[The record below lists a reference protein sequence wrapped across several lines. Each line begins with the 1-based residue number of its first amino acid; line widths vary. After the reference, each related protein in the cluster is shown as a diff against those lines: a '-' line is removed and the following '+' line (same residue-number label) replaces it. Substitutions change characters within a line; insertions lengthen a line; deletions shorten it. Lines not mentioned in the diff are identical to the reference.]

1 MIQQAVHRVLN
12 EGGNIFKDAEG
23 GPATIRI
30 NKADVKPTLAWLEK
44 ITKLDHKNH
53 MLGTTGV
60 KDTSG
65 DLDVAIDK
73 DKVDKDEL
81 VALLH
86 AWVVKNYPNEDPRQS
101 VRKSGISV
109 HIKTPIN
116 GKPKNGFVQTDLM
129 FGDQKFMKFALGGM
143 DEKSNFKGQHRMI
156 MIASL
161 AKAQGFKWSP
171 TNGLVDRITNK
182 PIKGA
187 KDPEVVAKTI
197 MGPTASAK
205 DMQSVES
212 INNKIK
218 ADPNYENLV
227 ADAKDWFEKDGLEL
241 P

>member
-1 MIQQAVHRVLN
+1 MTPVHRVLN
-12 EGGNIFKDAEG
+12 EGGNIFKDPEG
-23 GPATIRI
+23 NPATTRI

-53 MLGTTGV
+53 MLGSTGV
-60 KDTSG
+60 QDTSG

-73 DKVDKDEL
+73 EKVDKDEL

-86 AWVVKNYPNEDPRQS
+86 GWVTKNHPQEDPKQW

-109 HIKTPIN
+109 HFKTPIN
-116 GKPKNGFVQTDLM
+116 GDPKNGFVQTDLM

-143 DEKSNFKGQHRMI
+143 DAKSNFKGQHRMI

-171 TNGLVDRITNK
+171 SNGLVDRISNT
-182 PIKGA
+182 PIKGG
-187 KDPEVVAKTI
+187 KDPETVAKTI

-218 ADPNYENLV
+218 SDPNYDALV
-227 ADAKDWFEKDGLEL
+227 ADAKEWFEKDGLEL

>member
-1 MIQQAVHRVLN
+1 MTLLN
-12 EGGNIFKDAEG
+12 EGGNIFKDLEG
-23 GPATIRI
+23 NPATQRI
-30 NKADVKPTLAWLEK
+30 NLADVKPTLSWLEK

-53 MLGTTGV
+53 MLGSTGV

-73 DKVDKDEL
+73 EKVDKDEL
-81 VALLH
+81 VALLG
-86 AWVVKNYPNEDPRQS
+86 AWVNKNHPGEDLKQW

-109 HIKTPIN
+109 HFKTPIN
-116 GKPKNGFVQTDLM
+116 GNPKNGFVQTLLM

-143 DEKSNFKGQHRMI
+143 DAKSNFKGQHRMI

-161 AKAQGFKWSP
+161 AKAQGYKWSP
-171 TNGLVDRITNK
+171 QNGLVDRLTNQPLK
-182 PIKGA
+182 KS
-187 KDPEVVAKTI
+187 KDPEFISKTL
-197 MGPTASAK
+197 MGPTATAK
-205 DMQSVES
+205 DLQSVES

-227 ADAKDWFEKDGLEL
+227 ADAKEWFEKDGLEL